1 VGRNGRRLALE
12 VQLDAAR
19 LGELVAYCF
28 ENSKAIGR
36 TVDGEGDYSFRIDVR
51 DNDTDGSPG
60 ITMSDGYASGAGTAP
75 GET

>member
-1 VGRNGRRLALE
+1 MISSRDVGWFATARRYAALI
-12 VQLDAAR
+12 
-19 LGELVAYCF
+19 G
-28 ENSKAIGR
+28 KAIGR

-51 DNDTDGSPG
+51 DNDKDDSSG